1 MIKSISITG
10 IPSTSN
16 DREQV
21 WAAIK
26 DLMIELWVSK
36 HTARVWSPEIALL
49 NGARAIPTD
58 EDPWGKRKRRFLNL
72 GLLH

>member
-1 MIKSISITG
+1 MIKSLSITG

-26 DLMIELWVSK
+26 DLMIELWAYREGLESRDRPFEWSK
-36 HTARVWSPEIALL
+36 SYS
-49 NGARAIPTD
+49 N
-58 EDPWGKRKRRFLNL
+58 
-72 GLLH
+72 